1 MLAKIF
7 VGCMVVLVISIII
20 DIVVTIYILMH

>member
-7 VGCMVVLVISIII
+7 AGCVVVLVITIII
-20 DIVVTIYILMH
+20 DIVVTIYIFTH